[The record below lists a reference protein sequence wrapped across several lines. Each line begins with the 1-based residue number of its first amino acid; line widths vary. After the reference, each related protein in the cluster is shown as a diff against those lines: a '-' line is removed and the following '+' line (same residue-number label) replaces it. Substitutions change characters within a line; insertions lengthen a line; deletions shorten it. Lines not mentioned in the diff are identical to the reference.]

1 MIFCHD
7 KREYMTLGEYM
18 EKYPIAYAEAVESMT
33 AEQKALFAARFED
46 RYIYLPKDETSDTGE
61 NFTISANV
69 TFVTQNADN
78 PESISAG
85 GTAYW
90 KYMIDSD
97 AEDPVIAVT
106 GCEWIAPAD
115 GIIFLFNP
123 TGNITITVTA
133 SLKYYNVTLT
143 GENCSFSPSSVRI
156 QARGSVRVNV
166 IPATNYKW
174 NGALSATGAAAIKN
188 VSGNYFDLM
197 GATGDVTVSVTCDR
211 IVYPLTVSGINCTP
225 NPKPTQIAAGGTLA
239 ITYTAAAGYDLPET
253 SGVGVTGCSFGWNQ
267 STGVLTLYNPTGAV
281 SAGVVAV
288 AKSYAITATV
298 TNGTATGANVI
309 HTWETVALTIAA
321 DSGYNLP
328 DTITVTGASQTW
340 NKETGTLTLSNPTG
354 DVTVSVTCD
363 QIVYPLMVSGIN
375 CTPNPKPTQIAVRG
389 TLAITYTAAAGY
401 DLPETSGVGV
411 TGCSFDWNQS
421 TGVLTL
427 YNPTRAVS
435 AGVVAV
441 AKSYAITATVTNGT
455 ATGANVIHTGETVAL
470 TIAADSGYN
479 LPDTITVTGASQT
492 WNKETGTLTLSNP
505 TGAVTVSAVCVAAGY
520 TLEAGTYNWINVL
533 GGGSPSV
540 TFSEE
545 ISFSSNNA
553 QFNKIELSFYGDG
566 SVKRLYYYE
575 NNGAVRTA
583 YTEEIWSYTS
593 YKIIALSTAQTVS
606 ADFYNW
612 AITGG
617 NLVKQTGETWVLN
630 SSISGGSENF
640 RNLSFVCDS
649 LQYDS
654 IYVTTDEGSVSDVS
668 YGNSSPYRYLSA
680 YNGDSGWYKQVYRT
694 LTFSTPPTGNLL
706 TWLQSNGTKQ

>member
-61 NFTISANV
+61 NFSITANV
-69 TFVTQNADN
+69 TNVTPDADN
-78 PESISAG
+78 PESLSAG

-90 KYMIDSD
+90 KYTIYSD

-106 GCEWIAPAD
+106 GCEWIAPSD
-115 GIIFLFNP
+115 GMIFLFNP
-123 TGNITITVTA
+123 TGDITITVTA
-133 SLKYYNVTLT
+133 SLKYYNVTLN

-174 NGALSATGAAAIKN
+174 NGTLTVTGAAAIKN

-239 ITYTAAAGYDLPET
+239 ITYTAAEGYDLPEA

-267 STGVLTLYNPTGAV
+267 STGVLTLYNPTGTVA
-281 SAGVVAV
+281 AGVVAV

-309 HTWETVALTIAA
+309 HA
-321 DSGYNLP
+321 
-328 DTITVTGASQTW
+328 
-340 NKETGTLTLSNPTG
+340 
-354 DVTVSVTCD
+354 
-363 QIVYPLMVSGIN
+363 
-375 CTPNPKPTQIAVRG
+375 
-389 TLAITYTAAAGY
+389 
-401 DLPETSGVGV
+401 
-411 TGCSFDWNQS
+411 
-421 TGVLTL
+421 
-427 YNPTRAVS
+427 
-435 AGVVAV
+435 
-441 AKSYAITATVTNGT
+441 
-455 ATGANVIHTGETVAL
+455 GETVAL
-470 TIAADSGYN
+470 TIAANTGYN
-479 LPDTITVTGASQT
+479 LPDTVTVTGASQT

-505 TGAVTVSAVCVAAGY
+505 TGAVTVSAVCVETTK
-520 TLEAGTYNWINVL
+520 TLEAGTYKWVDSPANISYEKSTDLTFTSNSESYSRLNL
-533 GGGSPSV
+533 GIYIGGSYINYTANADLV
-540 TFSEE
+540 TGYFANHGWGKHTLDAGEYKSTVP
-545 ISFSSNNA
+545 N
-553 QFNKIELSFYGDG
+553 
-566 SVKRLYYYE
+566 
-575 NNGAVRTA
+575 TA
-583 YTEEIWSYTS
+583 YQTIT
-593 YKIIALSTAQTVS
+593 LSTSQTVS

-630 SSISGGSENF
+630 DEPHFSPLTSTF
-640 RNLSFVCDS
+640 NLSLSFSSNDIN
-649 LQYDS
+649 YD
-654 IYVTTDEGSVSDVS
+654 E
-668 YGNSSPYRYLSA
+668 
-680 YNGDSGWYKQVYRT
+680 
-694 LTFSTPPTGNLL
+694 LTFSSELVPMHNDAVSIKYGVNMHDTNVYYSGSWINQAYRTITFAQPVTDTTLL
-706 TWLQSNGTKQ
+706 AWLQANGIKQ

>member
-61 NFTISANV
+61 NFGITENV
-69 TFVTQNADN
+69 TNVTPDADN

-90 KYMIDSD
+90 KYTIDSD

-106 GCEWIAPAD
+106 GCEWVAPAE

-123 TGNITITVTA
+123 TGNITITVSA
-133 SLKYYNVTLT
+133 SLKYYNVTLN

-174 NGALSATGAAAIKN
+174 NGTLSVTGAAAIKN

-225 NPKPTQIAAGGTLA
+225 NPKPEQIAAGGTLA
-239 ITYTAAAGYDLPET
+239 ITYTAAAGYDLPES

-281 SAGVVAV
+281 
-288 AKSYAITATV
+288 
-298 TNGTATGANVI
+298 
-309 HTWETVALTIAA
+309 AA
-321 DSGYNLP
+321 S
-328 DTITVTGASQTW
+328 
-340 NKETGTLTLSNPTG
+340 
-354 DVTVSVTCD
+354 
-363 QIVYPLMVSGIN
+363 
-375 CTPNPKPTQIAVRG
+375 
-389 TLAITYTAAAGY
+389 
-401 DLPETSGVGV
+401 
-411 TGCSFDWNQS
+411 
-421 TGVLTL
+421 
-427 YNPTRAVS
+427 
-435 AGVVAV
+435 VVAV

-470 TIAADSGYN
+470 TIAANSGYN
-479 LPDTITVTGASQT
+479 LPDTVTVTGASQT
-492 WNKETGTLTLSNP
+492 WNKETGTLTLTNP
-505 TGAVTVSAVCVAAGY
+505 TGAVTVSAVCAAAGY
-520 TLEAGTYNWINVL
+520 TLEAGTYKWVNSL
-533 GGGSPSV
+533 GKSSIGFDFGLSFTSSNTQYV
-540 TFSEE
+540 SIK
-545 ISFSSNNA
+545 ISFTSAGFVDFIWYRSDNGSTTIAFDRSDDDWTSNN
-553 QFNKIELSFYGDG
+553 
-566 SVKRLYYYE
+566 
-575 NNGAVRTA
+575 
-583 YTEEIWSYTS
+583 
-593 YKIIALSTAQTVS
+593 YKTIILSTTQTVS
-606 ADFYNW
+606 AEFYNW

-630 SSISGGSENF
+630 ETLDISTLDADFTVDFISNNVSYSTINGQGSG
-640 RNLSFVCDS
+640 LD
-649 LQYDS
+649 YDS
-654 IYVTTDEGSVSDVS
+654 TNVYYDAGPGGFVWVDD
-668 YGNSSPYRYLSA
+668 A
-680 YNGDSGWYKQVYRT
+680 YRT
-694 LTFSTPPTGNLL
+694 LTFPAAPTGDLL
-706 TWLQSNGTKQ
+706 IWLQANGTKQ